1 MRGAFSIRLPRRKE
15 RNAVPGVPMLR
26 IEVHALPHAATL
38 RCIGRIVLGVE
49 CEILRC
55 VAEGRTEAN
64 LILDLAQ
71 VRAMD
76 AAGLG
81 LLVELHIN
89 ASGRGQ
95 AVRIVGA
102 SRPVCALMAITSLHS
117 VLNVSDCEEG
127 ELDPG
132 GTGSCF
138 AGRYM
143 TA

>member
-1 MRGAFSIRLPRRKE
+1 
-15 RNAVPGVPMLR
+15 MLR
-26 IEVHALPHAATL
+26 VEVHTVPQEATL

-55 VAEGRTEAN
+55 VAEARTEAR

-81 LLVELHIN
+81 LLVELHCM
-89 ASGRGQ
+89 ALGRNQ
-95 AVRIVGA
+95 ALRIVGA
-102 SRPVCALMAITSLHS
+102 SRPVCALMALTCLHS
-117 VLNVSDCEEG
+117 VLDVSGCEEA
-127 ELDPG
+127 ELDG
-132 GTGSCF
+132 DGKGSRF